1 MWCTQLTLSL
11 NTIILLIMKNLLIKQ
26 GSCSY
31 YENVKSKRNQVI
43 TLAQFVTAI
52 RSGRWK
58 KAVEDCRRLKA
69 EGKLKEAESIKGDLP
84 GIVSA
89 GVCEG
94 GHSKKNVRSLSEN
107 LMLDVDDYLGDIH
120 ALIRRVSELPW
131 VQAAW
136 ISVSG
141 EGAKIIVRIQVN
153 TLEEYEQQAY
163 PIVAQYFSRLLDT
176 PMDMHC
182 SDLSRF
188 CFVSYD
194 PDAFYKE
201 EACEPFPWR
210 EEWEKNQSETVSVKI
225 EGKNEEK
232 KEESPESSMK
242 SEKTVPSGLVKKFF
256 DDFIE
261 RRPYV
266 RNHRHDFQLALG
278 REARRVGMSESDFDE
293 LVNLAVSRL
302 SMPDCD
308 GPEIKRNL
316 TDAYRFAELNPLP
329 EKSKLGSLGP
339 QGPRAPYTRLE
350 DAVNLQEEMSAHN
363 REMRLKSPCL
373 PDWIFESLPSV
384 LAEGL
389 AVAKDARQ
397 RDMLFLSMLVNL
409 SGCMPKVKMV
419 YDDTDIYPHLF
430 LSVIA
435 SSASGKGVM
444 SHAARLGYPIQ
455 KMLNEE
461 NAKKQRQY
469 EENQLLWE
477 QERQRALKE
486 KRKPDMKLRPE
497 PVRRKTLI
505 VPADVS
511 RTQLIQLM
519 SGSPD
524 GVLLNVSEMDTLRTA
539 LGAEYGRFD
548 DLMRACFHHEMFGS
562 DFKTDKQPYMV
573 YCPKMAFCASGT
585 PNQFYKLCPSAEN
598 GAYSRYLI
606 YMAEQE
612 AEFRLMSPSGSRK
625 TRNEVFLNLSVKVLE
640 MYRFLKENPTEV
652 KLTADQWNWHLS
664 YYQEIL
670 QHVRLEESEG
680 PVSVVLRHGLNTA
693 RFAMIFTVLRKFDE
707 QWTFHEMTCSDD
719 DFRRVMAIMEVLLHH
734 SLMLSTTLRKEVG
747 SPAEM
752 RHYFRVQ
759 EALETLPPKFR
770 YSDLMEALVSSGI
783 SLTTAKRIRVR
794 LLDMQ
799 IIEKE
804 GETYCFKNRK
814 WRYVLK
820 NRDGDL
826 GSR

>member
-1 MWCTQLTLSL
+1 MKKLT
-11 NTIILLIMKNLLIKQ
+11 IKRAH
-26 GSCSY
+26 CSY
-31 YENVKSKRNQVI
+31 YENVKSNRNQVI

-52 RSGRWK
+52 RSERWK
-58 KAVEDCRRLKA
+58 KTVEYCRRLKA
-69 EGKLKEAESIKGDLP
+69 EGQLKKAESIKGGLP

-94 GHSKKNVRSLSEN
+94 GHSKENVVSLSEN
-107 LMLDVDDYLGDIH
+107 LMLDVDHYTGDIH
-120 ALIRRVSELPW
+120 ALVRRVSELPW
-131 VQAAW
+131 VQASW

-141 EGAKIIVRIQVN
+141 EGAKIIVRIQVD
-153 TLEEYEQQAY
+153 TLEEYEEQAY

-182 SDLSRF
+182 KDLSRF

-194 PDAFYKE
+194 PDAFYRE
-201 EACEPFPWR
+201 ECEPFPWR
-210 EEWEKNQSETVSVKI
+210 EEWEKRQQETVVVK
-225 EGKNEEK
+225 EEEK
-232 KEESPESSMK
+232 MEEDAESSMESDK
-242 SEKTVPSGLVKKFF
+242 IVPSGLVKKFL

-261 RRPYV
+261 QRPYV

-278 REARRVGMSESDFDE
+278 REARRAGMSESDFEE
-293 LVNLAVSRL
+293 LVKQAVSRL

-316 TDAYRFAELNPLP
+316 LDAYRFAELNPLNP
-329 EKSKLGSLGP
+329 SHRTGSLGSKGSRVP
-339 QGPRAPYTRLE
+339 FVR
-350 DAVNLQEEMSAHN
+350 VEEMEDLLEETSARN
-363 REMRLKSPCL
+363 REMRLAAPFL
-373 PDWIFESLPSV
+373 PDWIFESLPTL
-384 LAEGL
+384 LADGIK
-389 AVAKDARQ
+389 VAKDKRQ
-397 RDMLFLSMLVNL
+397 RDMLFLSMLTNL

-430 LSVIA
+430 LAVIA

-444 SHAARLGYPIQ
+444 AHAARLAYPIQ
-455 KMLNEE
+455 KLMDEE
-461 NAKKQRQY
+461 NARKQHQY
-469 EENQLLWE
+469 EENLILWE

-497 PVRRKTLI
+497 PVRKKTLI

-511 RTQLIQLM
+511 RTQLIQRM
-519 SGSPD
+519 SCSPD
-524 GVLLNVSEMDTLRTA
+524 GIILNVSEMDTLRMA

-562 DFKTDKQPYMV
+562 DFKGDKQQYMV
-573 YCPKMAFCASGT
+573 YCPKLAFCASGT

-612 AEFRLMSPSGSRK
+612 TEFRLMSPSGSRR
-625 TRNEVFLNLSVKVLE
+625 TRNEVFLDLSGKVLE

-652 KLTADQWNWHLS
+652 KLTTDQWNWHLS
-664 YYQEIL
+664 HYQGVL
-670 QHVRLEESEG
+670 QHVQLEESEG

-693 RFAMIFTVLRKFDE
+693 RLAMIFTALRKFDE
-707 QWTFHEMTCSDD
+707 RWAFHEMTCSEE
-719 DFRRVMAIMEVLLHH
+719 DFRRAMAVIEVLLHH

-747 SPAEM
+747 SPMEM
-752 RHYFRVQ
+752 RHYFRVL
-759 EALETLPPKFR
+759 EALETLPVKFR
-770 YSDLMEALVSSGI
+770 YTDLMDALRSSGV
-783 SLTTAKRIRVR
+783 SLSTAKRIRSR

-799 IIEKE
+799 IIEQE
-804 GETYCFKNRK
+804 DETYRFKNRK
-814 WRYVLK
+814 WRLVLK
-820 NRDGDL
+820 NKGGEL

>member
-1 MWCTQLTLSL
+1 MKKLT
-11 NTIILLIMKNLLIKQ
+11 IKRAH
-26 GSCSY
+26 CSY
-31 YENVKSKRNQVI
+31 YENVKSNRNQVI

-52 RSGRWK
+52 RSERWK
-58 KAVEDCRRLKA
+58 KTVEYCRGLKA
-69 EGKLKEAESIKGDLP
+69 EGQLKKAESIKGGLP

-94 GHSKKNVRSLSEN
+94 GHSKENVVSLSEN
-107 LMLDVDDYLGDIH
+107 LMLDVDHYTGDIH
-120 ALIRRVSELPW
+120 ALVRRVSELPW
-131 VQAAW
+131 VQASW

-141 EGAKIIVRIQVN
+141 EGAKIIVRIQVD
-153 TLEEYEQQAY
+153 TLEEYEEQAY

-182 SDLSRF
+182 KDLSRF

-194 PDAFYKE
+194 PDAFYRE
-201 EACEPFPWR
+201 ECEPFPWR
-210 EEWEKNQSETVSVKI
+210 EEWEKRQQETVVVK
-225 EGKNEEK
+225 EEEK
-232 KEESPESSMK
+232 MEEDAESSMESDK
-242 SEKTVPSGLVKKFF
+242 IVPSGLVKKFL

-261 RRPYV
+261 QRPYV

-278 REARRVGMSESDFDE
+278 REARRAGMSESDFDE
-293 LVNLAVSRL
+293 LVKQAVSRL

-316 TDAYRFAELNPLP
+316 LDAYRFAELNPLNP
-329 EKSKLGSLGP
+329 SHRTGSLGSKGSRVP
-339 QGPRAPYTRLE
+339 FVRVEEME
-350 DAVNLQEEMSAHN
+350 DLQEETSARN
-363 REMRLKSPCL
+363 REMRLASPFL
-373 PDWIFESLPSV
+373 PDWIFESLPTL
-384 LAEGL
+384 LADGIK
-389 AVAKDARQ
+389 VAKDKRQ
-397 RDMLFLSMLVNL
+397 RDMLFLSMLTNL

-430 LSVIA
+430 LAVIA

-444 SHAARLGYPIQ
+444 AHAARLAYPIQ
-455 KMLNEE
+455 KLMDEE
-461 NAKKQRQY
+461 NARKQHQY
-469 EENQLLWE
+469 EENLILWE

-497 PVRRKTLI
+497 PVRKKTLI

-511 RTQLIQLM
+511 RTQLIQRM
-519 SGSPD
+519 SCSPD
-524 GVLLNVSEMDTLRTA
+524 GIILNVSEMDTLRMA

-562 DFKTDKQPYMV
+562 DFKGDKQQYMV
-573 YCPKMAFCASGT
+573 YCPKLAFCASGT

-612 AEFRLMSPSGSRK
+612 TEFRLMSPSGSRR
-625 TRNEVFLNLSVKVLE
+625 TRNEVFLDLSGKVLE

-652 KLTADQWNWHLS
+652 KLTTDQWNWHLS
-664 YYQEIL
+664 HYQGVL
-670 QHVRLEESEG
+670 QNVQLEESEG

-693 RFAMIFTVLRKFDE
+693 RLAMIFTALRKFDE
-707 QWTFHEMTCSDD
+707 RWAFHEMTCSEE
-719 DFRRVMAIMEVLLHH
+719 DFRRAMAVIEVLLHH

-747 SPAEM
+747 SPMEM
-752 RHYFRVQ
+752 RHYFRVL
-759 EALETLPPKFR
+759 EALETLPVKFR
-770 YSDLMEALVSSGI
+770 YTDLMDALRSSGV
-783 SLTTAKRIRVR
+783 SLSTAKRIRSR

-799 IIEKE
+799 IIEQE
-804 GETYCFKNRK
+804 GETYRFKNRK
-814 WRYVLK
+814 WRVLLK
-820 NRDGDL
+820 NRGEEL